1 MDISGWSTEALAITI
16 VALLVIAASLAGAE
30 TGLTTL
36 DRHRLRHLAKSGNRG
51 ARKAQ
56 RLLKRPER
64 LLAAPTI
71 PDKTWAPARGAVRN
85 EGETRAQFIRRVLLG
100 EAS

>member
-1 MDISGWSTEALAITI
+1 MRQCPAKSATKPEDKALA
-16 VALLVIAASLAGAE
+16 
-30 TGLTTL
+30 
-36 DRHRLRHLAKSGNRG
+36 
-51 ARKAQ
+51 
-56 RLLKRPER
+56 ER